1 MPKSSSLFI
10 EKLKK
15 SKTPSKNNDVLRGRS
30 TTNHDSLLNTK
41 ISIFKSFK
49 TEKKKMRKIIIFL
62 WP

>member
-15 SKTPSKNNDVLRGRS
+15 SKTPSKNNDGLRGRS

-41 ISIFKSFK
+41 KSIFKSFK
-49 TEKKKMRKIIIFL
+49 TEKK
-62 WP
+62 